1 MANPAAIN
9 NNNLDAHL
17 ADPNNNN
24 VVDNMGNNKNRNDVD
39 IAGLVQNYR
48 DCMTASSSSHSRPH
62 EGAHP
67 PQNYEPNVFQEV
79 PVPADA
85 DTTIRALFEAINQTN
100 YLIFSQG
107 ERLRM
112 FEDSR

>member
-1 MANPAAIN
+1 MAGPASN
-9 NNNLDAHL
+9 NN
-17 ADPNNNN
+17 
-24 VVDNMGNNKNRNDVD
+24 GNDVD
-39 IAGLVQNYR
+39 MTDLVQNYR
-48 DCMTASSSSHSRPH
+48 DGMTVTLSSRSRPY
-62 EGAHP
+62 EDAHP